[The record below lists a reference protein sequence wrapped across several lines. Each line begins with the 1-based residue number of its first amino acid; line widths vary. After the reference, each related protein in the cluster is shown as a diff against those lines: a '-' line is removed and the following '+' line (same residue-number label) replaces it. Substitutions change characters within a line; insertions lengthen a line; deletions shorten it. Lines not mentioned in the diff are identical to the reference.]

1 MEYKVQCNNE
11 FILVMEEKKLQKD
24 ITVLHILADAKAEAG
39 KLSIEARWQIP
50 NVGIHTTWSPGS
62 YQKKGIGPS
71 WGSYERSCAM
81 NWAPVYADVSW
92 QDQNRQT
99 IACSDVKNEVKIHT
113 GVIEENGCL
122 DCAVKIFVGCLV
134 SHYETDIRID
144 TRNIPFYRAVDEA
157 RLWWES
163 YPGNIPA
170 PTPEAARMPV
180 YSTWYSYHQQLD
192 VPAIVEECR
201 YFAKLGCKTVIVD
214 DGWQTEDNG
223 RGYDYCGDWHVAGA
237 KVPDM
242 KAFAD
247 AVHETGMKFML
258 WYSVPYVGEYSEA
271 YVRFADK
278 MLYRSGSEASKT
290 HVLDPRYPQ
299 VREYLIGLYRQA
311 VLDWGLDG
319 FKLDFVDYFV
329 QSDVVKEGMDYVS
342 VYDAVDRLLK
352 DVMQNLRE
360 IKPDIL
366 IEFRQEYIGPLMR
379 TFGNMLRAADCPCD
393 SLTNGLST
401 LALRMTSGETAVHS
415 DMVMWSQEESA
426 ELAAFQLTRVLF
438 SVPQISVRHG
448 LLNSRQKAMVEHYL
462 KFWLHYRETLLGG
475 EMLYKGYVSNFPYV
489 SARSEKTQVGAVY
502 AGKIAYI
509 EVPTE
514 EIALVNA
521 SMEDSIVIDCRKA
534 GVYSYR
540 IYDCCGAE
548 TGKGSADLD
557 DLAVIGDMPV
567 NGTVILTKEPS
578 RRHAGTGR
586 GSCPATF

>member
-1 MEYKVQCNNE
+1 MEYRIQCKE
-11 FILVMEEKKLQKD
+11 DFTLVTEEKALQEGV
-24 ITVLHILADAKAEAG
+24 TVLHIMADAKKAAEQ
-39 KLSIEARWQIP
+39 LSIDVRWQIP
-50 NVGIHTTWSPGS
+50 DIGIHTTWSPGS
-62 YQKKGIGPS
+62 YQKKGIGPN
-71 WGSYERSCAM
+71 WGGYEASCAM
-81 NWAPVYADVSW
+81 KWAPVYADVSW

-122 DCAVKIFVGCLV
+122 DCAVKISVGCMV
-134 SHYETDIRID
+134 SHYEADIRID
-144 TRNIPFYRAVDEA
+144 TRDIPFYRAVDDV

-163 YPGNIPA
+163 NPENVPA
-170 PTPEAARMPV
+170 LTPEAARMPV

-223 RGYDYCGDWHVAGA
+223 RGYDYCGDWRVAGA

-242 KAFAD
+242 KAFVD
-247 AVHETGMKFML
+247 AVHETGMKFLL
-258 WYSVPYVGEYSEA
+258 WYSVPFVGEYSEVYA
-271 YVRFADK
+271 RFADK
-278 MLYRSGSEASKT
+278 MLRRSGSEASKT
-290 HVLDPRYPQ
+290 HVLDPRYPE

-319 FKLDFVDYFV
+319 FKLDFVDSFV

-352 DVMQNLRE
+352 DVIQRLRE
-360 IKPDIL
+360 IRPDIL
-366 IEFRQEYIGPLMR
+366 IEFRQAYVGPLMR
-379 TFGNMLRAADCPCD
+379 TFGNMLRSSDCPCD
-393 SLTNGLST
+393 SLSNGLNT
-401 LALRMTSGETAVHS
+401 LTLRMTSGETAVHS
-415 DMVMWSQEESA
+415 DMVMWNYEESA

-438 SVPQISVRHG
+438 GVPQISVRHA
-448 LLNSRQKAMVEHYL
+448 LLSSRQKKMVEHYL
-462 KFWLHYRETLLGG
+462 KFWLNYRETLLGG
-475 EMLYKGYVSNFPYV
+475 EMLYKGFVSNFPYV

-521 SMEDSIVIDCRKA
+521 SMEDSIVIDCKGA
-534 GVYSYR
+534 GTYSYR
-540 IYDCCGAE
+540 VYDCCGVEKAQ
-548 TGKGSADLD
+548 GSTVLD
-557 DLAVIGDMPV
+557 GLAVIGSMPV
-567 NGTVILTKEPS
+567 NGTVILTKKND
-578 RRHAGTGR
+578 
-586 GSCPATF
+586 